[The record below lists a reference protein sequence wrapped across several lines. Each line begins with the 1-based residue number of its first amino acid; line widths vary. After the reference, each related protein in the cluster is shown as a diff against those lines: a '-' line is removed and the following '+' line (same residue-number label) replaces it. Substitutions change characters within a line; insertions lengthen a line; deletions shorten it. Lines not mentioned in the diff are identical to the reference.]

1 MELHGMRG
9 MTGADKS
16 AALFVAVVAIFLV
29 LAALRVGAAEYDY
42 LVSGLT
48 SDGRGYVDTGYRY
61 HCSDGQKTKRIVLKL
76 FNSSNGYKKDVT
88 GTTCDWFGVF
98 GNGNQRHSYFRFRYD
113 SGKFFMYGG
122 GDANVSSSSSCYG
135 EAEISLDYFSTP
147 SVACSSSIS
156 GQMTFSGESLAAPT
170 ADATETYY
178 LFGNHNYSLADRAW
192 NPSCYQLKEFLIYE
206 TDDDGVTE
214 TLAHDFVPCCA
225 EGRPALYDRITTD
238 VKFPSTRDFVI
249 PATNVTVSA
258 GMTMKIAEGNCA
270 PKTLTLEGGSTLV
283 LSGLYSIRPTEAPVT
298 LPESGEVTIRM
309 SFEGMAS
316 GCVLIENLPDGW
328 DVSKFNLEPLA
339 ADLLKNNDFTLA
351 KDDDR
356 LMLRCVAKARPS
368 VFGTLLS
375 DGKGYIDTGYR
386 YHRSSNPKTKRLT
399 LKFYNQHN
407 GARDGVTGDD
417 RDFLGVY
424 GNSVQK
430 RSYLRFRNGSSRWVV
445 YGGGEDS
452 VYSSG
457 QCYGTAEI
465 SLDYFSNPSVS
476 GTSSIGGAMTFSG
489 GSLAAPTED
498 ATETF
503 YLFGNHNYS
512 LTEQAWRPSYYE
524 LNAFQIYET
533 NDEGETETLVHD
545 FVPAKDGAGR
555 PGIFDCVT
563 GDMRYPIGEGTE
575 AGDGFVFR
583 NEKWRLRCNGCQSYH
598 QAGEVLAL
606 AATWADGYL
615 LVDDDA
621 MTVDVVGEGST
632 YELTMPAKAVSF
644 YWAQDRSVANGEVM
658 SVCGTEAVHNLAL
671 SAGSVIA
678 ISAGSELL
686 VAGDVTLPASGK
698 VRVTLPGGAGVGDY
712 VVMRGLA
719 RTIDVSRFAAGTV
732 GEEGYR
738 VAFEQIGSTLVAH
751 VDKKKGLQILIR

>member
-1 MELHGMRG
+1 MNITEMSRIG
-9 MTGADKS
+9 S
-16 AALFVAVVAIFLV
+16 ALTSLLV
-29 LAALRVGAAEYDY
+29 LAVLRVGAAEYDY
-42 LVSGLT
+42 LVSTLT
-48 SDGRGYVDTGYRY
+48 SDGRGYIDTGYCY
-61 HCSDGQKTKRIVLKL
+61 HRSDGQKTKRIVLKL

-113 SGKFFMYGG
+113 SGKFFMFGG

-135 EAEISLDYFSTP
+135 DAEISLDYFSTP

-356 LMLRCVAKARPS
+356 LMLRCVAKARPP

-407 GARDGVTGDD
+407 GARDGVTGDN
-417 RDFLGVY
+417 RDFFGVY
-424 GNSVQK
+424 GNSAQK
-430 RSYLRFRNGSSRWVV
+430 RSYLRFRNGNSRWVV
-445 YGGGEDS
+445 YGDGDAS

-457 QCYGTAEI
+457 QCYGSAEI
-465 SLDYFSNPSVS
+465 SLDYFSSPSVS
-476 GTSSIGGAMTFSG
+476 GTSSISGVMTFSG
-489 GSLAAPTED
+489 ESLAAPTED

-512 LTEQAWRPSYYE
+512 LTDRAWSPSYYE

-533 NDEGETETLVHD
+533 NDDGETETLVHD
-545 FVPAKDGAGR
+545 FVPAKDGAGS

-583 NEKWRLRCNGCQSYH
+583 NEKWRLRYNGCLSYH
-598 QAGEVLAL
+598 PTNEVLTL
-606 AATWADGYL
+606 AATRADGYL
-615 LVDDDA
+615 LMDDD
-621 MTVDVVGEGST
+621 TLTFDVVGEGST
-632 YELTMPAKAVSF
+632 YELTMPRKAISF
-644 YWAQDRSVANGEVM
+644 YWTQDRSVADGEKM
-658 SVCGTEAVHNLAL
+658 SVSGTEAVNNLTL
-671 SAGSVIA
+671 SAGSEIA
-678 ISAGSELL
+678 FSVGSELL

-698 VRVTLPGGAGVGDY
+698 VSVSLTEVVGPEDC
-712 VVMRGLA
+712 VIMRGLA
-719 RTIDVSRFAAGTV
+719 ETIDVSKFAVGTV
-732 GEEGYR
+732 GEKGYW
-738 VAFEQIGSTLVAH
+738 ATFEQVGSTLVAH
-751 VDKKKGLQILIR
+751 VDKRTGFLIMFR